1 MEKREILKETELF
14 VLDMDGTFYLDTDVL
29 DGALD
34 FLEEVKKAG
43 KRYVF
48 FTNNSSK
55 SPKTYIDKLA
65 KMGCYIKR
73 NQIITSGDVMIQ
85 YLKEYY
91 PEKKVYLVGTPDLE
105 ENFREN
111 GILLTRE
118 MPDVVV
124 IGFDM
129 TLTYEKLERAC
140 TYIRNGAV
148 FLATHLDINCPTKD
162 GFIPDCGAMCAAIS
176 LSTGKEPKYVGK
188 PFKETVDMVL
198 EMTGAK
204 REAMSFVGDR
214 IYTDVKTGVV
224 NGAHGILVLTGETK
238 LEDVPKADVV
248 PDAILIAAI
257 KSWEGLEKSLKSECK
272 VVFVL
277 FGTICDIDQIV
288 ARIKDAGK
296 VAIVHVDM
304 IQGLSTKRVAVDF
317 IAHNTRADGI
327 ISTKNTLVE
336 RAKEMGLYAIQRTFV
351 VDSIALDTLKKQI
364 EMFRPDAVEIMPGV
378 MPKILKIMREYTD
391 IPLIAGGLLSDK
403 KDVMAAFEAG
413 TDAISATNEAV
424 WYV

>member
-1 MEKREILKETELF
+1 MTMLEL
-14 VLDMDGTFYLDTDVL
+14 
-29 DGALD
+29 
-34 FLEEVKKAG
+34 LEE
-43 KRYVF
+43 
-48 FTNNSSK
+48 
-55 SPKTYIDKLA
+55 SPI
-65 KMGCYIKR
+65 
-73 NQIITSGDVMIQ
+73 
-85 YLKEYY
+85 
-91 PEKKVYLVGTPDLE
+91 
-105 ENFREN
+105 
-111 GILLTRE
+111 
-118 MPDVVV
+118 
-124 IGFDM
+124 
-129 TLTYEKLERAC
+129 
-140 TYIRNGAV
+140 
-148 FLATHLDINCPTKD
+148 
-162 GFIPDCGAMCAAIS
+162 
-176 LSTGKEPKYVGK
+176 
-188 PFKETVDMVL
+188 
-198 EMTGAK
+198 
-204 REAMSFVGDR
+204 
-214 IYTDVKTGVV
+214 
-224 NGAHGILVLTGETK
+224 
-238 LEDVPKADVV
+238 
-248 PDAILIAAI
+248 IAAI

-364 EMFRPDAVEIMPGV
+364 EMFRPDAVEIM
-378 MPKILKIMREYTD
+378 REYTD